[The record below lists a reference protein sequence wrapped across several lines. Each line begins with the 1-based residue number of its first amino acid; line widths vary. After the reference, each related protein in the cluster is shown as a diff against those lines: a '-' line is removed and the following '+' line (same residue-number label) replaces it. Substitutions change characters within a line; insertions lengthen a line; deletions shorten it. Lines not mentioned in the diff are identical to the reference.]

1 MRTRNNKSININQYK
16 RKQEMNI
23 GILIFAIV
31 FIYLVVTIFMYA
43 TSKRISVYEVR
54 EGSIVKDNTYTGL
67 VLREEMVVNAES
79 DGYVSY
85 FQNPG
90 SKIKRGSNVYA
101 LSSNKLNTE
110 AFIESEDASLTEEEQ
125 KNLILKAQNFNENY
139 DAQKFST
146 VYSLKNEFSSA
157 LQSAA
162 NQTKTAQLDAAIAT
176 SSGYIAVYPSNRDGV
191 IDLTIDGYESLTED
205 TLKKSDFDRNSYE
218 SVSLEDQMKIKA
230 GEPVFKLLTGEN
242 WKIYVELNEE
252 TADMLKDTTF
262 VKTRIDKDNETI
274 WADFSIKEIDGS
286 IYGCLEYD
294 TCMIRYCEDRFLT
307 VELILEDE
315 SGLKIPK
322 SAVVKKEFYIV
333 PSDYLTTSGNS
344 YSQGVLVQDENS
356 AIYQSVDIYYTTKD
370 GYVYLNP
377 KDFDKNTTLIKPES
391 SETYTLSKKRK
402 LKGVY
407 NINKGYAVFKEVEI
421 LCEND
426 EYYIVKEGTSYGL
439 YNYDHIVQDGTTVE
453 EDEVVFQ

>member
-1 MRTRNNKSININQYK
+1 
-16 RKQEMNI
+16 
-23 GILIFAIV
+23 
-31 FIYLVVTIFMYA
+31 MYA

-67 VLREEMVVNAES
+67 VLREETVINAES

-85 FQNPG
+85 FQNQG
-90 SKIKRGSNVYA
+90 SKIKTGSNIYA
-101 LSSNKLNTE
+101 LSSVKLDTE
-110 AFIESEDASLTEEEQ
+110 AVPESEGVALTDEEQ
-125 KNLILKAQNFNENY
+125 KNLILKTQSFNENY
-139 DAQKFST
+139 DAQRFST

-162 NQTKTAQLDAAIAT
+162 NQTKTAQLDAAIAA
-176 SSGYIAVYPSNRDGV
+176 SAGKISVYPSSRDGI
-191 IDLTIDGYESLTED
+191 IDLTVDGYENLTED
-205 TLKKSDFDRNSYE
+205 TLKKSDFDRSSYE
-218 SVSLEDQMKIKA
+218 SVTMEDQMKVTA
-230 GEPVFKLLTGEN
+230 GAPVYKLLTSED
-242 WKIYVELNEE
+242 WKIYVELNED
-252 TADMLKDTTF
+252 TANALKDTTA
-262 VKTRIDKDNETI
+262 VKTRIDKDSETI
-274 WADFSIKEIDGS
+274 WADFYIVEIDGS
-286 IYGCLEYD
+286 KYGCLAYD

-322 SAVVKKEFYIV
+322 SAVVEKEFYIV
-333 PSDYLTTSGNS
+333 PFDYLTTSGSS
-344 YSQGVLVQDENS
+344 YSQGVLIRDGDN
-356 AIYQSVDIYYTTKD
+356 ATYQPVDIYYTTED

-391 SETYTLSKKRK
+391 SETYSLNEKRTLQ
-402 LKGVY
+402 GVY

-426 EYYIVKEGTSYGL
+426 DYYIVKEGTSYGL

>member
-110 AFIESEDASLTEEEQ
+110 AFIESEGASLTEEEQ
-125 KNLILKAQNFNENY
+125 KNLILKTQNFNENY

-205 TLKKSDFDRNSYE
+205 TLKKSDFNRNSYE

-230 GEPVFKLLTGEN
+230 GEPVYKLLTGEK

-252 TADMLKDTTF
+252 TADTLKDTTF

-377 KDFDKNTTLIKPES
+377 KDFDTNTTLIKPES
-391 SETYTLSKKRK
+391 SETYTLSEKRS

>member
-110 AFIESEDASLTEEEQ
+110 AFIESEGASLTEEEQ
-125 KNLILKAQNFNENY
+125 KNLILKTQNFNENY

-176 SSGYIAVYPSNRDGV
+176 SSGYIAVYPGNRDGV

-205 TLKKSDFDRNSYE
+205 TLKKSDFNRNSYE

-230 GEPVFKLLTGEN
+230 GEPVYKLLTGEK

-252 TADMLKDTTF
+252 TADTLKDTTF

-377 KDFDKNTTLIKPES
+377 KDFDTNTTLIKPES
-391 SETYTLSKKRK
+391 SETYTLSEKRS

>member
-67 VLREEMVVNAES
+67 VFREEMVVNAES

-125 KNLILKAQNFNENY
+125 KNLILKTQNFNENY

-176 SSGYIAVYPSNRDGV
+176 SSGYIAVYPGDRDGV

-230 GEPVFKLLTGEN
+230 GEPVYKLLTGEN

-274 WADFSIKEIDGS
+274 WADFSIKEID
-286 IYGCLEYD
+286 
-294 TCMIRYCEDRFLT
+294 
-307 VELILEDE
+307 
-315 SGLKIPK
+315 SG
-322 SAVVKKEFYIV
+322 
-333 PSDYLTTSGNS
+333 
-344 YSQGVLVQDENS
+344 
-356 AIYQSVDIYYTTKD
+356 
-370 GYVYLNP
+370 
-377 KDFDKNTTLIKPES
+377 
-391 SETYTLSKKRK
+391 R
-402 LKGVY
+402 
-407 NINKGYAVFKEVEI
+407 
-421 LCEND
+421 
-426 EYYIVKEGTSYGL
+426 
-439 YNYDHIVQDGTTVE
+439 
-453 EDEVVFQ
+453 